1 MAWLQNQYQK
11 LQARSPTNRV
21 DMQALQIM
29 FGNKGA
35 VEGALLQGKTVINR
49 LFIEVSNRFFGKGA
63 VGGGAPP
70 R

>member
-1 MAWLQNQYQK
+1 
-11 LQARSPTNRV
+11 
-21 DMQALQIM
+21 MQALQIM

>member
-1 MAWLQNQYQK
+1 VAWLQNQYQK

-35 VEGALLQGKTVINR
+35 VEGALLQGKVVNM
-49 LFIEVSNRFFGKGA
+49 LLIEV
-63 VGGGAPP
+63 V
-70 R
+70 